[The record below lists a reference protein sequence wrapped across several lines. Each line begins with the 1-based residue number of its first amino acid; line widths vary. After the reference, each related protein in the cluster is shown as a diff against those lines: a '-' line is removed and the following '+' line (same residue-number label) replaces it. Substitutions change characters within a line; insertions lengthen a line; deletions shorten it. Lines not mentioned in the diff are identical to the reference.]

1 MKKQRQPR
9 ILKGVVPG
17 RKNKYADSFHAEEN
31 TVLVNKLCQYY
42 QCMFGGA
49 AKKTSRAKKDNRW
62 RKIVAAVNAVGGNNR
77 TQEVVKKRY
86 YDIRRM
92 VKRKVKAAAASR
104 KTGGGLQEP
113 DLLPYEEELLQFLG
127 RDNLLGIE
135 GTSGTETS
143 EGSDGTLPLQ
153 EEGTITLT
161 AVDPDSV
168 TSVAEEMQSPQ
179 LLSPLAAL
187 YATIQARQ
195 AELETSIQQDRE
207 NQQEL
212 LQNVITEVRSMS
224 NVLNEGVRQFT
235 SAMVSLQQNMQRF
248 MEMREEE
255 CILMRAQAA
264 HNLGI
269 TIADV
274 DSLVRE
280 RHAQGLPRRDDDDE

>member
-9 ILKGVVPG
+9 ILKGAVPG
-17 RKNKYADSFHAEEN
+17 RKNKYADSFRAEEN

-42 QCMFGGA
+42 QCMFWGA

-104 KTGGGLQEP
+104 KTGGGSQEP

-135 GTSGTETS
+135 GTSGAETS
-143 EGSDGTLPLQ
+143 EVQAPQSPEEAPGTAGDAVCMESRAAGSPPVSLEMRLASLSSHHPQLVDVSSPRMSVVSLQQPATGVQEQGSTAERSDGTLPLK

-168 TSVAEEMQSPQ
+168 TSVAEEQSPQ
-179 LLSPLAAL
+179 LPPPLAVL
-187 YATIQARQ
+187 YATIQACQ

-207 NQQEL
+207 N
-212 LQNVITEVRSMS
+212 
-224 NVLNEGVRQFT
+224 
-235 SAMVSLQQNMQRF
+235 
-248 MEMREEE
+248 
-255 CILMRAQAA
+255 
-264 HNLGI
+264 H
-269 TIADV
+269 
-274 DSLVRE
+274 
-280 RHAQGLPRRDDDDE
+280 

>member
-1 MKKQRQPR
+1 MSLQLLRHQ
-9 ILKGVVPG
+9 
-17 RKNKYADSFHAEEN
+17 ADVEEEVQAPQSPEEALG
-31 TVLVNKLCQYY
+31 TAGDAV
-42 QCMFGGA
+42 CME
-49 AKKTSRAKKDNRW
+49 SRAAGSPPVSLEMRLASLSSHHSQLVDVSSPRMS
-62 RKIVAAVNAVGGNNR
+62 VVSLQQPATGV
-77 TQEVVKKRY
+77 QEQGSTAER
-86 YDIRRM
+86 
-92 VKRKVKAAAASR
+92 
-104 KTGGGLQEP
+104 
-113 DLLPYEEELLQFLG
+113 
-127 RDNLLGIE
+127 
-135 GTSGTETS
+135 
-143 EGSDGTLPLQ
+143 SDGTLPLQ

-179 LLSPLAAL
+179 LPPPLAAL
-187 YATIQARQ
+187 YATIQSRQ

-207 NQQEL
+207 NQREL

-280 RHAQGLPRRDDDDE
+280 RRVQGLPRRDDDDE